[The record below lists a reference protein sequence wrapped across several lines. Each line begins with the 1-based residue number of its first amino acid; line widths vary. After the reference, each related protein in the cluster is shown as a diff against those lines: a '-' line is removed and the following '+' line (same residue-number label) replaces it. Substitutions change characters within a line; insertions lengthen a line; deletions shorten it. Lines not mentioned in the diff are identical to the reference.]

1 MRAPE
6 IGMFYVPSKK
16 NFISLGLNKKA
27 LSLNSV
33 PTEIFLLRRVAAGDE
48 DAFSKLFDDYQ
59 QQVSGFVFSIIG
71 SKELTQEIVQDIF
84 IKVWQKRGEL
94 LEIQKFDAYLFVLS
108 KNYTLNCIRKIQR
121 EEKKATAYNSLQPD
135 VEQPQSDIDNDDYLE
150 LIEKATSTLPPQQ
163 QRVFRLRME
172 GLKNHEIAAQL
183 MISPDS
189 VKKYQQLALKSV
201 ATFVKLHLSYLALW
215 VMMGLMQK

>member
-1 MRAPE
+1 M
-6 IGMFYVPSKK
+6 
-16 NFISLGLNKKA
+16 
-27 LSLNSV
+27 SLNSIPNDV
-33 PTEIFLLRRVAAGDE
+33 FLLRRVAAGDE

-71 SKELTQEIVQDIF
+71 DKELTQEIVQDIF
-84 IKVWQKRGEL
+84 IKVWQKKEEL

-121 EEKKATAYNSLQPD
+121 EQQKATEYNTLFPNTGE
-135 VEQPQSDIDNDDYLE
+135 EQSEIDKEDYLQV
-150 LIEKATSTLPPQQ
+150 IEKATVQLPPQQ

-201 ATFVKLHLSYLALW
+201 TTFVKMHLSYLTLW
-215 VMMGLMQK
+215 MMMGFMQK

>member
-1 MRAPE
+1 M
-6 IGMFYVPSKK
+6 
-16 NFISLGLNKKA
+16 
-27 LSLNSV
+27 SLNSI
-33 PTEIFLLRRVAAGDE
+33 PNEIFLLRRVAAGDE
-48 DAFSKLFDDYQ
+48 DAFSKLFEDYQ

-71 SKELTQEIVQDIF
+71 AKELTQEIVQDIF

-121 EEKKATAYNSLQPD
+121 EQKKATAYHTLLPD
-135 VEQPQSDIDNDDYLE
+135 LEQEQSDFAHDDDYLQ

-201 ATFVKLHLSYLALW
+201 STFVKMHLSYLALW

>member
-1 MRAPE
+1 M
-6 IGMFYVPSKK
+6 
-16 NFISLGLNKKA
+16 
-27 LSLNSV
+27 SLNPILNEV
-33 PTEIFLLRRVAAGDE
+33 FLLRKVAAGDE
-48 DAFSKLFDDYQ
+48 DAFSKLFDAYQ

-84 IKVWQKRGEL
+84 IKIWQKRGEL

-121 EEKKATAYNSLQPD
+121 EQKKATAYSTLLPD
-135 VEQPQSDIDNDDYLE
+135 LEKEQSEIDNDDYLQ
-150 LIEKATSTLPPQQ
+150 LIEKATAELPPQQ

-201 ATFVKLHLSYLALW
+201 ATFVKMHLSYLALW

>member
-1 MRAPE
+1 M
-6 IGMFYVPSKK
+6 
-16 NFISLGLNKKA
+16 
-27 LSLNSV
+27 SLNSV
-33 PTEIFLLRRVAAGDE
+33 PNEILLLRRVAAGDE

-121 EEKKATAYNSLQPD
+121 EQKKATAYNILLPD
-135 VEQPQSDIDNDDYLE
+135 VEQEQSNIENDDYLE
-150 LIEKATSTLPPQQ
+150 LIEKATSALPPQQ

-172 GLKNHEIAAQL
+172 GLKNHEIATQL

-215 VMMGLMQK
+215 MMMGFMQK

>member
-1 MRAPE
+1 M
-6 IGMFYVPSKK
+6 
-16 NFISLGLNKKA
+16 
-27 LSLNSV
+27 SLNPIPNEV
-33 PTEIFLLRRVAAGDE
+33 FLLRSVAAGDE
-48 DAFSKLFDDYQ
+48 DAFSKLFEAYQ

-71 SKELTQEIVQDIF
+71 AKELTQEIVQDIF

-94 LEIQKFDAYLFVLS
+94 LAVQKFDAYLFVLS

-121 EEKKATAYNSLQPD
+121 EQKKATAYSTLLPD
-135 VEQPQSDIDNDDYLE
+135 LEKEQSDLENEDYLQ
-150 LIEKATSTLPPQQ
+150 LIEKATAELPPQQ
-163 QRVFRLRME
+163 QRVFRLRMD

-201 ATFVKLHLSYLALW
+201 ATFVKMHLSYLALW
-215 VMMGLMQK
+215 MMMGFMQK